1 MCTSQAPF
9 TFIVFLSLCVCVC
22 VWTAPPQPP
31 TGQYNMVGTPAM
43 AGTGSVLMI
52 YGLAQGKFNCDH
64 IFNLLCS
71 YGNVLKV
78 CLLSEVS
85 TVIVLLHTSCPDMRS
100 DRCITVKKFMLTQQ
114 FVLV

>member
-1 MCTSQAPF
+1 
-9 TFIVFLSLCVCVC
+9 
-22 VWTAPPQPP
+22 
-31 TGQYNMVGTPAM
+31 MVGTPAM

-78 CLLSEVS
+78 CVCCVS
-85 TVIVLLHTSCPDMRS
+85 TVINADYYCCNRSYIHHVLTC
-100 DRCITVKKFMLTQQ
+100 V
-114 FVLV
+114 VLQ